1 MVRNFP
7 YQGKPFKLSA
17 VEDASDKHREGVF
30 PGKENRLRTRCV
42 HVRIVGVRD
51 GRKFLGRTTKTPLAS
66 EEGGSHLATNY
77 WSYGRRD
84 PRDQALE
91 SPGVSLPN

>member
-30 PGKENRLRTRCV
+30 PGKENRLRICLVPMYPNNSLVKRSLQPYPFLPV
-42 HVRIVGVRD
+42 SVR
-51 GRKFLGRTTKTPLAS
+51 
-66 EEGGSHLATNY
+66 
-77 WSYGRRD
+77 
-84 PRDQALE
+84 
-91 SPGVSLPN
+91 

>member
-7 YQGKPFKLSA
+7 YHGKPFKLSA

-51 GRKFLGRTTKTPLAS
+51 GRKFLGRTTKTPLAD
-66 EEGGSHLATNY
+66 
-77 WSYGRRD
+77 R
-84 PRDQALE
+84 
-91 SPGVSLPN
+91 